1 MKPIEIAVRVGGKV
15 YSGAY
20 IVEDATVRV
29 AYRGESKA
37 ALVGHS
43 PPETI
48 ASTLLRE
55 LVRESRHR
63 A

>member
-15 YSGAY
+15 YRGVY
-20 IVEDATVRV
+20 IVEDEMVRV

-43 PPETI
+43 PPETS

-55 LVRESRHR
+55 LVMQSRHQ